1 MDEGEYFQNLYAY
14 INGLDDEIRA
24 DAQTYEGRLELC
36 RRCDLLM
43 SGMCRACGQP
53 SRPMPARMRNGNV
66 KVML

>member
-43 SGMCRACGQP
+43 NGMCRACGCFVELRAAIAANACP
-53 SRPMPARMRNGNV
+53 YE
-66 KVML
+66 KW